1 MIHVNKGFRGFHSD
15 LLASLATHISP
26 SQGYNSEDDFPTPSP
41 PFDASF
47 SQDALAE
54 AEAKRVTWP

>member
-26 SQGYNSEDDFPTPSP
+26 SQWYNSDDDFPP
-41 PFDASF
+41 PPPTDASF

>member
-1 MIHVNKGFRGFHSD
+1 MMIFH
-15 LLASLATHISP
+15 P
-26 SQGYNSEDDFPTPSP
+26 PPT
-41 PFDASF
+41 DASF